1 MLKSLSRRAI
11 AAVLLCLL
19 ANASTAVEPCAP
31 FEGGRVDAGLIAAMR
46 QAAREGRMYRVDAE
60 ESSVGFCVRHF
71 PLQEFR
77 GEFRNLVGGLA
88 LPTDHAQ
95 YGHALLLIH
104 SASLVSENS
113 DLVPLVI
120 GHSFIDAERY
130 PEILFVGR
138 RFVWLDDRQ
147 ARIYGELTLRGKT
160 RPVTFTVEIERDT
173 EDTPEAD
180 RRIRMRGTTQ
190 VNRFHFDMN
199 SYQFFV
205 SDTVRLCLAVEL
217 VPWVNE

>member
-1 MLKSLSRRAI
+1 MLKLHSLRAV

-19 ANASTAVEPCAP
+19 GDVSAAVEPCAP
-31 FEGGRVDAGLIAAMR
+31 FEGGRVEPGLIAAMR
-46 QAAREGRMYRVDAE
+46 KAASEGRMYRIDAE
-60 ESSVGFCVRHF
+60 KSSVGFCVRHF
-71 PLQEFR
+71 PFQEFR

-88 LPTDHAQ
+88 LPPDPAQ

-104 SASLVSENS
+104 SASLVSESS

-120 GHSFIDAERY
+120 GHSFFDAERF
-130 PEILFVGR
+130 PEILYVGR

-147 ARIYGELTLRGKT
+147 ARIYGELTLHGKT
-160 RPVTFTVEIERDT
+160 RPVIFNVEIERVT

-180 RRIRMRGTTQ
+180 RRIRLRGTTQ
-190 VNRFHFDMN
+190 VNRIHFDMD

-205 SDTVRLCLAVEL
+205 SDTVRLCLSVEL
-217 VPWVNE
+217 VLWKSE